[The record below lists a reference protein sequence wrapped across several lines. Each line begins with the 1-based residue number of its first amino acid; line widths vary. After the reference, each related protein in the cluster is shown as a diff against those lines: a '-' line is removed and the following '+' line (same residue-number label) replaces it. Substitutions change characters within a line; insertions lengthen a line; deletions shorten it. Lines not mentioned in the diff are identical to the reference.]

1 VGSLNGTAHQ
11 PRVNRSST
19 RCEYGFPVRILTYTS
34 LFPNREK
41 PLQGIFIYQRMAHV
55 ARRAGNAVQVIA
67 PVPYF
72 PSWLPSNRWSTL
84 GRVPKRETF
93 GDLLV
98 HHPSYPFLPKISMP
112 LHGLLMFLGT
122 LRLVLRLHRQNPFDC
137 IDAHFVYPDGF
148 AAVLLGRLLNLPVIV
163 SARGT
168 DINLYPSFKLIRP
181 MIRWTLRNS
190 AGLIAVSASLRDVMI
205 ELGSRQDRVRVIGNG
220 IDAARFQPVDGNQAR
235 SHLGLPENNR
245 VIVSVG
251 GLVPRKGF
259 HFLIPAVSRIAA
271 RFPDVR
277 LYILGEGE
285 QRPAL
290 EKLVRE
296 HRAQEFIFLPGSVP
310 NEELRFWYS
319 AADVS
324 CLVSSREGWANVL
337 QESLACGTPVVAT
350 RVWGA
355 PEIVVSPDLG
365 LLVDQNIADIAS
377 ALERSLSSHWNRAA
391 IAHHARARTW
401 QTVAAEVEDFLSN
414 SVSDFAARANA
425 AASNLTA

>member
-1 VGSLNGTAHQ
+1 MRGTALQ
-11 PRVNRSST
+11 RLDNRFPT
-19 RCEYGFPVRILTYTS
+19 RSEHGLRVRILTYTS

-41 PLQGIFIYQRMAHV
+41 PLQGIFIYQRMVHV
-55 ARRAGNAVQVIA
+55 ARRPGNAVQAIA
-67 PVPYF
+67 PVPYS
-72 PSWLPSNRWSTL
+72 PAWLPSARWSAL
-84 GRVPKRETF
+84 GRVPKQETF
-93 GDLLV
+93 GDLV
-98 HHPSYPFLPKISMP
+98 VYHPAYPFLPKISMP

-122 LRLVLRLHRQNPFDC
+122 LRLALRLHRQNPFDC

-148 AAVLLGRLLNLPVIV
+148 AAVLLGRLLNVPVIV

-181 MIRWTLRNS
+181 MIRWALRNS

-205 ELGSRQDRVRVIGNG
+205 GLGSRPDRVRVIGNG
-220 IDAARFQPVDGNQAR
+220 IDAARFQPVDRKQAR
-235 SHLGLPENNR
+235 SRLGLPDNAP

-259 HFLIPAVSRIAA
+259 HFLIPAVSRIAP
-271 RFPDVR
+271 RFPGVR

-290 EKLVRE
+290 EKLIRE
-296 HRAQEFIFLPGSVP
+296 HRAQEFVFLPGGVP

-355 PEIVVSPDLG
+355 PEIVVSSDLG
-365 LLVDQNIADIAS
+365 LLVDQNVADIAS
-377 ALERSLSSHWNRAA
+377 ALESSLSKPWNRAA
-391 IAHHARARTW
+391 IAQHAAARTW
-401 QTVAAEVEDFLSN
+401 DTVAAEVEDFLSTCLA
-414 SVSDFAARANA
+414 DFAARPNA
-425 AASNLTA
+425 TSPNLTT